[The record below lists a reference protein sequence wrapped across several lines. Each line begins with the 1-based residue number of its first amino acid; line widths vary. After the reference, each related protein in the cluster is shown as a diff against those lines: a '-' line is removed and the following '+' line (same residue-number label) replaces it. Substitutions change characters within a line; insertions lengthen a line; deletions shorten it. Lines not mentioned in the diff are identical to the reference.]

1 MNRMVKSVFKRMT
14 KKAVSVMKDKDR
26 MQEVSI
32 ESLKKGALY
41 KGRKGMDDMWVD
53 VKTFSR
59 LVQEVRK
66 GRYRDISKKSVI
78 MIVGALLYFVS
89 PIDAVPDLLVGIGL
103 LDDVAVIGFVA
114 GQLKNELEKFREWE
128 TGVRI

>member
-1 MNRMVKSVFKRMT
+1 
-14 KKAVSVMKDKDR
+14 MKDKDR

>member
-14 KKAVSVMKDKDR
+14 KKAVSVVKDKDR
-26 MQEVSI
+26 LNEVSL

-41 KGRKGMDDMWVD
+41 KGRKGMSDMWVD

-66 GRYRDISKKSVI
+66 GEYKDISRKSVV
-78 MIVGALLYFVS
+78 MIVGGLLYFIS
-89 PIDAVPDLLVGIGL
+89 PIDAVPDLLAGVGL

-114 GQLKNELEKFREWE
+114 SQLRQELEKFREWE
-128 TGVRI
+128 TGVKI

>member
-1 MNRMVKSVFKRMT
+1 MT
-14 KKAVSVMKDKDR
+14 KKAVSVVKDKD
-26 MQEVSI
+26 QLKEISVD
-32 ESLKKGALY
+32 SLKKGALY
-41 KGRKGMDDMWVD
+41 KGRKGMDEMWGD

-66 GRYRDISKKSVI
+66 GSYKDISKKSVV

-114 GQLKNELEKFREWE
+114 SQMKQELDKFREWE
-128 TGVRI
+128 TGVKV

>member
-14 KKAVSVMKDKDR
+14 KKAVSVMKDKDQ
-26 MQEVSI
+26 MQEISV

-59 LVQEVRK
+59 LVQEFRK
-66 GRYRDISKKSVI
+66 GRYRDISKKSVV
-78 MIVGALLYFVS
+78 MVVGALLYFVS
-89 PIDAVPDLLVGIGL
+89 PIDAVPDLLAGIGL

-114 GQLKNELEKFREWE
+114 GQLRNELEKFREWE

>member
-1 MNRMVKSVFKRMT
+1 MNRMVKSVFKKMT
-14 KKAVSVMKDKDR
+14 QKAVSVVKDKD
-26 MQEVSI
+26 QLKEVSL

-41 KGRKGMDDMWVD
+41 KGKKGMSDMWVD

-66 GRYRDISKKSVI
+66 GAYTDISRKAVI
-78 MIVGALLYFVS
+78 MIVGGLLYFIS
-89 PIDAVPDLLVGIGL
+89 PLDAVPDFLAGVGL

-114 GQLKNELEKFREWE
+114 RQLKQELEKFREWE
-128 TGVRI
+128 TGVKI

>member
-14 KKAVSVMKDKDR
+14 KKAVSVMKDKDQ
-26 MQEVSI
+26 MQEISV

-78 MIVGALLYFVS
+78 LIVGALLYFVS
-89 PIDAVPDLLVGIGL
+89 PIDAVPDLLAGIGL

-128 TGVRI
+128 TGVKI

>member
-1 MNRMVKSVFKRMT
+1 MNRMVRSVFKKMT
-14 KKAVSVMKDKDR
+14 QKAVSVVKDKD
-26 MQEVSI
+26 QLKEVSL

-41 KGRKGMDDMWVD
+41 KGKKGMNDMVVD

-66 GRYRDISKKSVI
+66 GEYKDISRKAVI
-78 MIVGALLYFVS
+78 MIVGGLLYFIS
-89 PIDAVPDLLVGIGL
+89 PLDAVPDFLAGVGL

-114 GQLKNELEKFREWE
+114 GQLKQELEKFREWE
-128 TGVRI
+128 TGVKV

>member
-1 MNRMVKSVFKRMT
+1 MVKSVFKRMT
-14 KKAVSVMKDKDR
+14 KKAVSVMKDKDQ

-89 PIDAVPDLLVGIGL
+89 PIDAVPDLLAGIGL

>member
-1 MNRMVKSVFKRMT
+1 MVKSVFKRMT
-14 KKAVSVMKDKDR
+14 KKAVSVMKNKDQ

-59 LVQEVRK
+59 LVQEVKK
-66 GRYRDISKKSVI
+66 GRYRDISKKSVV

-89 PIDAVPDLLVGIGL
+89 PIDAVPDLLAGIGL

-114 GQLKNELEKFREWE
+114 GQLKSELEKFREWE

>member
-1 MNRMVKSVFKRMT
+1 MT
-14 KKAVSVMKDKDR
+14 QKAVSVVKDKD
-26 MQEVSI
+26 QLKEVSL

-41 KGRKGMDDMWVD
+41 KGKKGMNDMVVD

-66 GRYRDISKKSVI
+66 GEYKDISRKAVI
-78 MIVGALLYFVS
+78 MIVGGLLYFIS
-89 PIDAVPDLLVGIGL
+89 PLDAVPDFLAGVGL

-114 GQLKNELEKFREWE
+114 GQLKQELEKFREWE
-128 TGVRI
+128 TGVKV

>member
-1 MNRMVKSVFKRMT
+1 MVKSVFKRMT
-14 KKAVSVMKDKDR
+14 KKAVSVMKDKDQ

-66 GRYRDISKKSVI
+66 GRYRDISKKSVV

-89 PIDAVPDLLVGIGL
+89 PIDAVPDLLAGIGL

>member
-14 KKAVSVMKDKDR
+14 KKAVSVMKDKDQ
-26 MQEVSI
+26 MQEISV

-89 PIDAVPDLLVGIGL
+89 PIDAVPDLLAGIGL

-114 GQLKNELEKFREWE
+114 GQLRNELEKFREWE
-128 TGVRI
+128 TGVKL